1 MPANK
6 AVVAIAA
13 ATISAIAAI
22 AMSWASGCDGRSSP
36 GASTTQVAWEDTQL
50 RVPLGEIDVPEG
62 TPEGEWL
69 KIGDDNPLL
78 WCFRGGRRLVFEQSG
93 PRVYLSID
101 GKPSKLVGVIV
112 RSESEML
119 LVDKLPAQEATDLM
133 LWVYSPH
140 LKHLA
145 KLTKPQRVGGIH
157 VWELEDQEILKD
169 LTPVSRCLNLRSLC
183 ARDCPELEDISPLAG
198 LPKLSSVDLY
208 ETKVSSISPLR
219 GCPIEWLDVRR
230 RWLTNRKDDYAELTH
245 LKSLICLNA
254 DWIEERPWPMHEILP
269 KLPLLSRL
277 WVTWHVHS
285 APYST
290 IAKLPSL
297 GRCPRLTSLTLED
310 TRHLDLSPLEELAE
324 LIDLDLIGRTDPST
338 SLRPIA
344 KLKGLRSLRIEI
356 EGASDEITDLTP
368 LAEAKGLARLV
379 IITES
384 STIGHDRLGELP
396 NLTHLTLGSSSLER
410 VPTFKSPMRIRHL
423 DFVTG
428 AWVYNNLKDIS
439 SLSETRNLETLIL
452 RDCDDVEDWASLGRL
467 KELRH
472 LDLGGTSIESLDV
485 LAGLENL
492 EVLSLA
498 QCKLDDLSP
507 LAGLKALRKLDIQHV
522 HKKQG
527 DTYAPIALDAIARL
541 PNLVSLD
548 LPREQTAGIKKL
560 ALPSLRRLSLPV
572 DATADEFRH
581 VIRAHPDLVCFRAF
595 TGANLNDSVID
606 VTDELAKLK
615 NLHTLEIAAIK
626 DASVI
631 AGLEKLTHLE
641 APAVRGPSDMT
652 ALRRLVHLRYL
663 RWPFE
668 EPPDALPTLP
678 NLFKIRPLVFR
689 THPSTPTDWESLP
702 ACMRERGI
710 AN

>member
-1 MPANK
+1 MITNR

-13 ATISAIAAI
+13 AAISAIAAI
-22 AMSWASGCDGRSSP
+22 AVIAMLWASGRDDRSSP

-119 LVDKLPAQEATDLM
+119 LVDKLPAGEAVDLT
-133 LWVYSPH
+133 LWVYRPH

-145 KLTKPQRVGGIH
+145 KLTNPDRVGGIH
-157 VWELEDQEILKD
+157 AWELEDEEILKD
-169 LTPVSRCLNLRSLC
+169 ISPVSRCVNLRSLC
-183 ARDCPELEDISPLAG
+183 VSNCRELEDISPLAG
-198 LPKLSSVDLY
+198 LPKLSSADFHR
-208 ETKVSSISPLR
+208 TKVSSIAPLR
-219 GCPIEWLDVRR
+219 ECPVEWLDVRNT
-230 RWLTNRKDDYAELTH
+230 LLYHKGNCAELVS
-245 LKSLICLNA
+245 LKPLVCLRANWSE
-254 DWIEERPWPMHEILP
+254 DQSWPMHDILP
-269 KLPLLSRL
+269 KLPSLGRL
-277 WVTWHVHS
+277 WIALYIHV

-297 GRCPRLTSLTLED
+297 GQCPRLTSLTLKD

-356 EGASDEITDLTP
+356 AGASDEITDLTP
-368 LAEAKGLARLV
+368 LAEAKGLERLV
-379 IITES
+379 IDTEA

-396 NLTHLTLGSSSLER
+396 KLTNLVLNSGSIKR
-410 VPTFKSPMRIRHL
+410 VPRFQNPQLIRHL
-423 DFVTG
+423 DFAPHPWRG
-428 AWVYNNLKDIS
+428 SELKDIS

-452 RDCDDVEDWASLGRL
+452 RECEGVEGWTALAGL
-467 KELRH
+467 KQLRH

-492 EVLSLA
+492 EILSLA
-498 QCKLDDLSP
+498 LCKLDDLSP

-581 VIRAHPDLVCFRAF
+581 VIRAHPDLVTFQAF
-595 TGANLNDSVID
+595 TGATVN
-606 VTDELAKLK
+606 
-615 NLHTLEIAAIK
+615 
-626 DASVI
+626 
-631 AGLEKLTHLE
+631 
-641 APAVRGPSDMT
+641 
-652 ALRRLVHLRYL
+652 
-663 RWPFE
+663 
-668 EPPDALPTLP
+668 PDYSPKP
-678 NLFKIRPLVFR
+678 
-689 THPSTPTDWESLP
+689 
-702 ACMRERGI
+702 
-710 AN
+710 